1 MPRSIPA
8 ITANRIQ
15 AKANAKTVVAPY
27 AEAVNG
33 GRLELPVKRIV
44 ELQDAPEAHPR
55 SMRSIMWFQLST

>member
-15 AKANAKTVVAPY
+15 AKASAKTVAPY